1 MWEERKDKDSME
13 THDLFENLKKKM
25 KNTDLKRKWGL
36 ILRILLSVK
45 LSCATRLLSETLGL
59 VPALLTC
66 MLSPRLNCSPLN
78 SA

>member
-13 THDLFENLKKKM
+13 THDLFENLKKK

-66 MLSPRLNCSPLN
+66 MLSPRLNRSPLN